1 MWAFMNEILRQ
12 TWSGFA
18 DRLIAFGP
26 NLLAMLVT
34 TVAGVVL
41 AGVVHVALKWLLP
54 RVGVDRFCE
63 HAGIATLLEK
73 GGIAQRPSRV
83 LAGVVAWCVLG
94 VFALF
99 AIAALDLE
107 IAMGLIAQTFA
118 YLPQL
123 LIGLAILLLGALVAG
138 FVRRSVLIAAVNA
151 GLPSARLIAGGAQA
165 ALLVLFSAMALDHLG
180 VGRHVILI
188 AFAILFGGVVLAL
201 ALAFGLAGRDLAHE
215 LLGRVSSASRG
226 GANDASRHL

>member
-1 MWAFMNEILRQ
+1 MWAFMDEVLRQ

-18 DRLIAFGP
+18 DRLVAFGP

-34 TVAGVVL
+34 IVAGAVL
-41 AGVVHVALKWLLP
+41 AGSVHFVLKWLLP
-54 RVGVDRFCE
+54 RIGVDRFAE
-63 HAGIATLLEK
+63 HTGIANLLEK

-83 LAGVVAWCVLG
+83 LAALVAWGVLG
-94 VFALF
+94 VFALL
-99 AIAALDLE
+99 AIAALDIQ
-107 IAMGLIAQTFA
+107 IAMGLISQTFA

-123 LIGLAILLLGALVAG
+123 LIGLAILLRGGLVAA

-151 GLPSARLIAGGAQA
+151 GLPSARLLATGVQV
-165 ALLVLFSAMALDHLG
+165 ALMVLFAAMALEHLG
-180 VGRHVILI
+180 VGPHVILI

-215 LLGRVSSASRG
+215 FLDRVSRESQARR
-226 GANDASRHL
+226 DDISRHL